1 MEPSGLNGHGSISSL
16 LPDRA
21 IWIGADATDWRDAIR
36 RAGDALTASG
46 AVTHAYT
53 DEMIA
58 TVESLGPY
66 IVIAPGIALAHSRP
80 SPAVLRTGL
89 SLVLLGHPIEFG
101 HRTNDPVRLVIGLAA
116 PDDAGHVDA
125 LASLAEF
132 LMDDARRES
141 LLGARDAATVRSL
154 VREFENAAAAA
165 EAPA

>member
-36 RAGDALTASG
+36 RAGDALIASG

-89 SLVLLGHPIEFG
+89 SLVLLGLHPQDQPG
-101 HRTNDPVRLVIGLAA
+101 
-116 PDDAGHVDA
+116 
-125 LASLAEF
+125 
-132 LMDDARRES
+132 
-141 LLGARDAATVRSL
+141 
-154 VREFENAAAAA
+154 A
-165 EAPA
+165 EAHAADRQDLHSSVAPSRRLTPALLPRRRRSPTP